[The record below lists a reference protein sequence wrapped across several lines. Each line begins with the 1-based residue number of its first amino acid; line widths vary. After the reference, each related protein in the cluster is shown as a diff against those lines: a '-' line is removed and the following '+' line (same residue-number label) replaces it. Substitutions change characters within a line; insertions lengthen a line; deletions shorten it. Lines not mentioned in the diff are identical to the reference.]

1 MSLKQVYLLIYII
14 SISISVDPLISFL
27 YENQYLLGADETAI
41 DKYYVNSNLILQHL
55 MDKNVKFSIY
65 DNNLINQTTSSALSD
80 RLNSYDY
87 NLCAGLS

>member
-27 YENQYLLGADETAI
+27 YENQYLLEADELNI
-41 DKYYVNSNLILQHL
+41 DRYYVNSNLILQHL
-55 MDKNVKFSIY
+55 LDRSVRFSIY

-80 RLNSYDY
+80 RLNLYSYNFNVD
-87 NLCAGLS
+87 LS